1 MTNSN
6 THSQAEAW
14 ERGQSLVGRVALI
27 PTLIYLLK
35 QLIVQ
40 WKYLCQSFK
49 IIEHLFYACLRR
61 DEGNPTY
68 ELFKNQKHYNLP
80 HFSHKLFFNVKISLF
95 KKWSII

>member
-6 THSQAEAW
+6 THSQSEPW
-14 ERGQSLVGRVALI
+14 ERGRSPVGRVALI

-35 QLIVQ
+35 QSIVQ

-49 IIEHLFYACLRR
+49 TIEHLFYACLRR

-68 ELFKNQKHYNLP
+68 ELFKNQKHYNMTY
-80 HFSHKLFFNVKISLF
+80 FSWKLFFNIKIT
-95 KKWSII
+95 KKLLGL